1 MAFLLPY
8 LKSTRN
14 SLDGNNSLAQ
24 LFQYS
29 QQQNALTVNGLAGTV
44 GGGCLQVMAG
54 AHFAHNGLAD
64 ATQKLELKHSLS
76 DNDDEETIDAF
87 DPAVT
92 ASLQQHQQRLQN
104 GHCSSPT
111 PSDTASAN
119 TMQNFIPDV
128 QLAELRTPDVS
139 RDFSHEPKRIKTE
152 CDSGSVTH
160 LHQLY
165 CTNGGRAGAGMAEN
179 SDMEFFR
186 SILPDIA
193 ALTPQQKRK
202 FKIGILELIDDVAEK
217 YPADRNSLKN
227 EVEAVRVANLNGNG
241 AHSAGSGGGIG
252 SSRQR
257 RNSGRNDWR
266 K

>member
-24 LFQYS
+24 LYQYS
-29 QQQNALTVNGLAGTV
+29 QQQQQQASLTLTTLNAAGVTNGTNSN
-44 GGGCLQVMAG
+44 QVFSG
-54 AHFAHNGLAD
+54 SQYLSNGINAENN
-64 ATQKLELKHSLS
+64 THKLELKQSLS

-92 ASLQQHQQRLQN
+92 ASLQQQRLQN
-104 GHCSSPT
+104 GHCSPA

-119 TMQNFIPDV
+119 SLQNFIPDV
-128 QLAELRTPDVS
+128 QLAELRTPEVT
-139 RDFSHEPKRIKTE
+139 RDYSHEPKRIKTE
-152 CDSGSVTH
+152 CDNVHMPAHIYGSGLV
-160 LHQLY
+160 
-165 CTNGGRAGAGMAEN
+165 EN

-202 FKIGILELIDDVAEK
+202 FKIGILELIDDVVEK
-217 YPADRNSLKN
+217 YPDRNVTKN
-227 EVEAVRVANLNGNG
+227 EDAIVGGRSNCNG
-241 AHSAGSGGGIG
+241 SAASSG
-252 SSRQR
+252 SSRHR
-257 RNSGRNDWR
+257 RNSGRNEWR